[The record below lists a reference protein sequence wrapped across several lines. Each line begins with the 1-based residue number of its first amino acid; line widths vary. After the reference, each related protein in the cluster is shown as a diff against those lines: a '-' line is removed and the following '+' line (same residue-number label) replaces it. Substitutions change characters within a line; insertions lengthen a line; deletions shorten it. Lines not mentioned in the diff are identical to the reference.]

1 MFIIDNIA
9 YVYIIFL
16 LLYLQN
22 VSVDSKKKHHVIDWD
37 NLEIELAPMDSFED
51 VNSTDN
57 IVCDTIPD
65 NCNTAVQEFQDHC
78 GNPLSI

>member
-1 MFIIDNIA
+1 
-9 YVYIIFL
+9 
-16 LLYLQN
+16 
-22 VSVDSKKKHHVIDWD
+22 
-37 NLEIELAPMDSFED
+37 MDSFED

-65 NCNTAVQEFQDHC
+65 NCNTAVQEFKDHC